1 MIYLESMKTW
11 YIILFC
17 LPISLMSQNDF
28 STRYFT
34 INSNSLPQL
43 EELTIYSFKAE
54 TSFKKI
60 GLNDFQMN
68 VDNYRANVDMVSAI
82 QNEQAYVPANVNVK
96 EIRSEFFGFG
106 ARSSYLSDGKTRVT
120 NSVYKEMRGLD
131 LMDPCPPFGICARCA
146 PYRVGRG
153 F

>member
-1 MIYLESMKTW
+1 
-11 YIILFC
+11 
-17 LPISLMSQNDF
+17 MSQNDF

-54 TSFKKI
+54 ASFKKI

-82 QNEQAYVPANVNVK
+82 QTEQAYVPANVNVK
-96 EIRSEFFGFG
+96 EIQSEFYGFG
-106 ARSSYLSDGKTRVT
+106 GSSNYLSDGKTRVT

>member
-54 TSFKKI
+54 ASFKKI

-82 QNEQAYVPANVNVK
+82 QTEQAYVPANVNVK
-96 EIRSEFFGFG
+96 
-106 ARSSYLSDGKTRVT
+106 
-120 NSVYKEMRGLD
+120 
-131 LMDPCPPFGICARCA
+131 
-146 PYRVGRG
+146 
-153 F
+153 